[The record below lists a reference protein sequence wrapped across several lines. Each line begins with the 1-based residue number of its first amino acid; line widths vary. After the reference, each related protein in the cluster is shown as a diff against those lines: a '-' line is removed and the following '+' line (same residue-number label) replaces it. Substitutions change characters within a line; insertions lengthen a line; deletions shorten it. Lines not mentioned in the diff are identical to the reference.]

1 MLLKLK
7 APEAAGAGGLVTD
20 PPKLNAPPVF
30 AAGGGWEGLEAAA
43 PPPKLKTPAC

>member
-20 PPKLNAPPVF
+20 PPKLNAPPEIQIHVMF
-30 AAGGGWEGLEAAA
+30 SLRDS
-43 PPPKLKTPAC
+43 